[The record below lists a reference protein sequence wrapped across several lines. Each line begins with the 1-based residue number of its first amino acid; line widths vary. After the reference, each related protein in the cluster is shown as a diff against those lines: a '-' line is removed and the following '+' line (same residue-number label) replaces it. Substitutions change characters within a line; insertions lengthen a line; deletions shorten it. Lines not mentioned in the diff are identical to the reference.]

1 MELFF
6 VNYTA
11 KAVDF
16 ADYADFMEKET
27 EKCKLDD
34 FYIPQKVSAFCR
46 SYVSCATEREADEV
60 FTDDKLRRYF
70 QAYPVP
76 GVGDLLLPYLDA
88 LEEEGF
94 HLCTSVIGE
103 PAIFVCTNIGIDST
117 PLLPGLTDLRE
128 VEETSP
134 LDDASS

>member
-1 MELFF
+1 
-6 VNYTA
+6 
-11 KAVDF
+11 
-16 ADYADFMEKET
+16 MEKET

-46 SYVSCATEREADEV
+46 SYVSCPNERDADEI

-103 PAIFVCTNIGIDST
+103 PAIFVCTNIGVGSDH
-117 PLLPGLTDLRE
+117 LLPGLTDSE
-128 VEETSP
+128 EDDETSP
-134 LDDASS
+134 LDGASS